1 MLVVIG
7 LLFIILLKYQ
17 DPNNITF
24 CFLINMKK
32 IFILVLFISYIFSS
46 CIRYD
51 EKCLPYYLYSVT
63 QKSDINYSMIS
74 KLDSFPIG
82 RVKLKNEFYPV
93 FGDYTVLRFLSFSY
107 GQGMESSFET
117 NNVLI
122 LKIDENKRLVDGYLY
137 SLQWAEVP
145 VSQALLRITNNK
157 IKIKN
162 RLSISSLFTHKKND
176 AYGNMRNPK
185 GFLII
190 PNNIEILESNYIDK
204 KDSKIYSYEP
214 NEFVVECE

>member
-1 MLVVIG
+1 
-7 LLFIILLKYQ
+7 
-17 DPNNITF
+17 
-24 CFLINMKK
+24 
-32 IFILVLFISYIFSS
+32 
-46 CIRYD
+46 
-51 EKCLPYYLYSVT
+51 
-63 QKSDINYSMIS
+63 MIS

-93 FGDYTVLRFLSFSY
+93 SGDYTVLRFLSFSY

-176 AYGNMRNPK
+176 ANGNMRNPK

-204 KDSKIYSYEP
+204 KESKIYSYEP
-214 NEFVVECE
+214 NEFVVECEPVPLIEGDARRIRYK

>member
-1 MLVVIG
+1 M
-7 LLFIILLKYQ
+7 KA
-17 DPNNITF
+17 PNNIIVY
-24 CFLINMKK
+24 FLINMKK
-32 IFILVLFISYIFSS
+32 IFILVLFTSYLFSS

-93 FGDYTVLRFLSFSY
+93 SGDYTVLRFLSFSY

-176 AYGNMRNPK
+176 ANGNMRNPK

>member
-1 MLVVIG
+1 MIEDITN
-7 LLFIILLKYQ
+7 IISPKRIMSLKK
-17 DPNNITF
+17 DRLWKRNWGWFLIIHFKPLIDRPNNITF

-93 FGDYTVLRFLSFSY
+93 SGDYTVLRWLTSKFLC
-107 GQGMESSFET
+107 
-117 NNVLI
+117 
-122 LKIDENKRLVDGYLY
+122 
-137 SLQWAEVP
+137 
-145 VSQALLRITNNK
+145 
-157 IKIKN
+157 
-162 RLSISSLFTHKKND
+162 LSVYH
-176 AYGNMRNPK
+176 
-185 GFLII
+185 
-190 PNNIEILESNYIDK
+190 
-204 KDSKIYSYEP
+204 
-214 NEFVVECE
+214 

>member
-1 MLVVIG
+1 MI
-7 LLFIILLKYQ
+7 
-17 DPNNITF
+17 P
-24 CFLINMKK
+24 LINMKK
-32 IFILVLFISYIFSS
+32 IIFILLFTSYIFSS

-74 KLDSFPIG
+74 KLDSFPKG

-93 FGDYTVLRFLSFSY
+93 PGDYTVARFLSFSY
-107 GQGMESSFET
+107 DQGMESSFET

-157 IKIKN
+157 NKIKN

-176 AYGNMRNPK
+176 ANGNMRKPK

-204 KDSKIYSYEP
+204 KESKIYSYEP

>member
-1 MLVVIG
+1 
-7 LLFIILLKYQ
+7 
-17 DPNNITF
+17 
-24 CFLINMKK
+24 
-32 IFILVLFISYIFSS
+32 
-46 CIRYD
+46 
-51 EKCLPYYLYSVT
+51 
-63 QKSDINYSMIS
+63 
-74 KLDSFPIG
+74 
-82 RVKLKNEFYPV
+82 
-93 FGDYTVLRFLSFSY
+93 
-107 GQGMESSFET
+107 
-117 NNVLI
+117 
-122 LKIDENKRLVDGYLY
+122 
-137 SLQWAEVP
+137 VP

-176 AYGNMRNPK
+176 ANGNRRNPK

>member
-1 MLVVIG
+1 
-7 LLFIILLKYQ
+7 
-17 DPNNITF
+17 
-24 CFLINMKK
+24 MKK
-32 IFILVLFISYIFSS
+32 IFILVLFTSYLFSS

-63 QKSDINYSMIS
+63 QKSDLNYSMIS

-93 FGDYTVLRFLSFSY
+93 SGDYTVLRFLSFSY

-122 LKIDENKRLVDGYLY
+122 LKIDKNKRIVDGYLY
-137 SLQWAEVP
+137 NLQWAEPP
-145 VSQALLRITNNK
+145 VSQALFRVTNNK
-157 IKIKN
+157 KKIKN
-162 RLSISSLFTHKKND
+162 KLPISSLLTHKKND
-176 AYGNMRNPK
+176 VNNYK

-190 PNNIEILESNYIDK
+190 PNNIEILKSNCIDK
-204 KDSKIYSYEP
+204 KDSKIYLFEP
-214 NEFVVECE
+214 KEFVVEYELE

>member
-1 MLVVIG
+1 
-7 LLFIILLKYQ
+7 
-17 DPNNITF
+17 
-24 CFLINMKK
+24 MKK
-32 IFILVLFISYIFSS
+32 IIILILFISYIFSS

-93 FGDYTVLRFLSFSY
+93 SGDYTVLRFLSFSY

-122 LKIDENKRLVDGYLY
+122 LKIDENQRLIDGYLY
-137 SLQWAEVP
+137 CLQWAEVP
-145 VSQALLRITNNK
+145 VSQALFRIENNK

-162 RLSISSLFTHKKND
+162 KQSVSSLFNSKKNK
-176 AYGNMRNPK
+176 ANGKLKSQK
-185 GFLII
+185 GYLVI
-190 PNNIEILESNYIDK
+190 PNNIKILKSNFIDKIDK
-204 KDSKIYSYEP
+204 KVYSYEP
-214 NEFVVECE
+214 NEFVVK

>member
-1 MLVVIG
+1 
-7 LLFIILLKYQ
+7 
-17 DPNNITF
+17 
-24 CFLINMKK
+24 
-32 IFILVLFISYIFSS
+32 
-46 CIRYD
+46 
-51 EKCLPYYLYSVT
+51 
-63 QKSDINYSMIS
+63 MIS
-74 KLDSFPIG
+74 KLDSFPKG

-93 FGDYTVLRFLSFSY
+93 PGDYTVARFLSFSY
-107 GQGMESSFET
+107 DQGMESSFET

-157 IKIKN
+157 NKIKN

-176 AYGNMRNPK
+176 ANGNMRKPK

-204 KDSKIYSYEP
+204 KESKIYSYEP

>member
-1 MLVVIG
+1 
-7 LLFIILLKYQ
+7 
-17 DPNNITF
+17 
-24 CFLINMKK
+24 MKK
-32 IFILVLFISYIFSS
+32 IIVLFMLTSYIFSS

-74 KLDSFPIG
+74 KLDSFPTG

-93 FGDYTVLRFLSFSY
+93 PGDYTVARFLSFSY
-107 GQGMESSFET
+107 DQGVESSFET

-122 LKIDENKRLVDGYLY
+122 LKIDEKQRVIDGYLY

-145 VSQALLRITNNK
+145 VSQALFRITSNK

-162 RLSISSLFTHKKND
+162 RQSISSLFTYKKNN
-176 AYGNMRNPK
+176 ANGKMKRHN
-185 GFLII
+185 GFLVI
-190 PNNIEILESNYIDK
+190 PNNIEILKSNYIDK
-204 KDSKIYSYEP
+204 KEQKIYSYEP
-214 NEFVVECE
+214 NEFVIEDDEKFGDGSE